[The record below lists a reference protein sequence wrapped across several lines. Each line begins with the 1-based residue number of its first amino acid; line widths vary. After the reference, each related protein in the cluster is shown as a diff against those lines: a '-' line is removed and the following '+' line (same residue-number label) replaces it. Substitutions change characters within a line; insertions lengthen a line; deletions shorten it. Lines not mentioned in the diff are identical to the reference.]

1 MKLRT
6 RWPWVTAVLAAAV
19 VLNPIGLDIFYSA
32 FLSGEQLSRNI
43 WGSIALIG
51 MAILAMI
58 VLLEWAV
65 RTLILKRS
73 ASRTTTV

>member
-6 RWPWVTAVLAAAV
+6 RWPWITALLAAAV
-19 VLNPIGLDIFYSA
+19 VLNPIGLDIIYSA

-51 MAILAMI
+51 LAILTMI
-58 VLLEWAV
+58 VLLEWVV
-65 RTLILKRS
+65 RTLVLKRR
-73 ASRTTTV
+73 ARGITTA

>member
-6 RWPWVTAVLAAAV
+6 RWPWVTALLVAAV
-19 VLNPIGLDIFYSA
+19 VLNPIGLDIFYGA

-43 WGSIALIG
+43 WGSIAWIG
-51 MAILAMI
+51 IAILATI

-65 RTLILKRS
+65 RALILKRNM
-73 ASRTTTV
+73 RNTTTA

>member
-6 RWPWVTAVLAAAV
+6 RWPWTTALLAAAV

-43 WGSIALIG
+43 WGSIAWIG
-51 MAILAMI
+51 IAILATI

-73 ASRTTTV
+73 TRNTTIA

>member
-6 RWPWVTAVLAAAV
+6 RWPWITALLAVAV

-43 WGSIALIG
+43 WGSIAWIG
-51 MAILAMI
+51 MAILVTI
-58 VLLEWAV
+58 VLLEFVV
-65 RTLILKRS
+65 RTLVLKRR
-73 ASRTTTV
+73 ARGTTTA

>member
-6 RWPWVTAVLAAAV
+6 RWPWITALLAAAV
-19 VLNPIGLDIFYSA
+19 VLNPIGVDIFYSA

-43 WGSIALIG
+43 WGSIAWIG
-51 MAILAMI
+51 MAILALI

>member
-6 RWPWVTAVLAAAV
+6 RWPWITALLAAAG

-43 WGSIALIG
+43 WGSIAWAG
-51 MAILAMI
+51 I
-58 VLLEWAV
+58 VLLEWV
-65 RTLILKRS
+65 FRTLILKRS
-73 ASRTTTV
+73 TRNTTTA

>member
-6 RWPWVTAVLAAAV
+6 RWPWIAALLAAAV
-19 VLNPIGLDIFYSA
+19 MLNPIGLDIFYSA

-43 WGSIALIG
+43 WESIAWTGIAL
-51 MAILAMI
+51 LALI
-58 VLLEWAV
+58 VLLEWIF

-73 ASRTTTV
+73 TRNTTTA

>member
-6 RWPWVTAVLAAAV
+6 RWPWLTALLAAAV
-19 VLNPIGLDIFYSA
+19 ALNPLGLDIVYSA

-43 WGSIALIG
+43 WKSIALIG
-51 MAILAMI
+51 MAILAAI

>member
-1 MKLRT
+1 MRLKT
-6 RWPWVTAVLAAAV
+6 RWPWITALLAAAV

-43 WGSIALIG
+43 WGSIAWIG
-51 MAILAMI
+51 MALLAMI

-65 RTLILKRS
+65 RALILKRS
-73 ASRTTTV
+73 ATRTTTV

>member
-6 RWPWVTAVLAAAV
+6 RWPWITALLAAAV
-19 VLNPIGLDIFYSA
+19 VLNPIGLDIIYSA

-58 VLLEWAV
+58 VLLEWIF

-73 ASRTTTV
+73 TRNTTTA

>member
-1 MKLRT
+1 MTLRT
-6 RWPWVTAVLAAAV
+6 RWPWVTALLAAAV
-19 VLNPIGLDIFYSA
+19 VLNPIGLDIIYSA
-32 FLSGEQLSRNI
+32 FLSGERLSRNI
-43 WGSIALIG
+43 WGSIAWIG

>member
-1 MKLRT
+1 MTLRT
-6 RWPWVTAVLAAAV
+6 RWPWVTTLLAAAV

-43 WGSIALIG
+43 WGSIAWIG
-51 MAILAMI
+51 LAILAI
-58 VLLEWAV
+58 FVLLEWAV

-73 ASRTTTV
+73 ANRTTIV

>member
-6 RWPWVTAVLAAAV
+6 RWPWITALLAAAV
-19 VLNPIGLDIFYSA
+19 VLNPIGLDIIYSA

-43 WGSIALIG
+43 WGSIAWIG

-58 VLLEWAV
+58 VLLEWIV
-65 RTLILKRS
+65 RTLVLKRR
-73 ASRTTTV
+73 ARGTTTA

>member
-6 RWPWVTAVLAAAV
+6 RWPWITALLAAAV
-19 VLNPIGLDIFYSA
+19 MLNPIGLDIFYSA

-43 WGSIALIG
+43 WGSIAWTG
-51 MAILAMI
+51 MALLALI
-58 VLLEWAV
+58 VLLEWIF

-73 ASRTTTV
+73 TRNTTTA

>member
-1 MKLRT
+1 MKPRT
-6 RWPWVTAVLAAAV
+6 RWPWFTALLAAAV
-19 VLNPIGLDIFYSA
+19 VLNPIGFDIFYSA

-43 WGSIALIG
+43 WGSIAWIG
-51 MAILAMI
+51 IAILATV

-73 ASRTTTV
+73 ARNTTTA